1 MEKADVAG
9 TLELSIVG
17 LAINKKTIYPYNK
30 PTLSCIKLWTVGCLI
45 LRF

>member
-1 MEKADVAG
+1 MEKVDIAG

-17 LAINKKTIYPYNK
+17 FAINKKTFYPYK
-30 PTLSCIKLWTVGCLI
+30 PTLSCIKLWTVECLI